1 MKPGRRLL
9 ASSRRGSMAPHGTV
23 AEVEGSALTTGRLVF
38 GGDRAEVW
46 AQVESNVRDPG
57 QPS

>member
-1 MKPGRRLL
+1 
-9 ASSRRGSMAPHGTV
+9 MAPHGTV